1 MSDRR
6 FNRPSLDS
14 ETEGKGSRPIS
25 PATLRH
31 TAGSGALENRTRS
44 NTMSSSQ
51 TSTRTGK
58 TMQNS
63 PTTRRDRSMTP
74 KAPNSPYNK
83 AVVTAD
89 DPIPEI
95 RAVSPAT
102 LSPAAASRFQ
112 SSTIAVN
119 ANPEDSDTDFQS
131 AYSTSPRESYYDSGP
146 GADSDELDKVS
157 PIEQHDASVT
167 FALSNIPTFNGV
179 RDRASSAAT
188 AIAKVQNGRVTV

>member
-14 ETEGKGSRPIS
+14 ENEGKGSRPIS

-31 TAGSGALENRTRS
+31 TTGSGALESRTRS

-58 TMQNS
+58 TMQKS
-63 PTTRRDRSMTP
+63 PTTKRDRSMTP

-83 AVVTAD
+83 AVISPE
-89 DPIPEI
+89 DPVPDV

-112 SSTIAVN
+112 PSAAVAN

-146 GADSDELDKVS
+146 GAESDELDKVS

-167 FALSNIPTFNGV
+167 FGLSNIPTSNGV
-179 RDRASSAAT
+179 RDRASSAST

>member
-1 MSDRR
+1 
-6 FNRPSLDS
+6 
-14 ETEGKGSRPIS
+14 
-25 PATLRH
+25 
-31 TAGSGALENRTRS
+31 
-44 NTMSSSQ
+44 
-51 TSTRTGK
+51 
-58 TMQNS
+58 
-63 PTTRRDRSMTP
+63 MTP

-95 RAVSPAT
+95 RAISPAT

-112 SSTIAVN
+112 PSTIATN
-119 ANPEDSDTDFQS
+119 ANPDDSDTDFQS

-167 FALSNIPTFNGV
+167 FGLSNIPTSNGV
-179 RDRASSAAT
+179 RDRASSAST
-188 AIAKVQNGRVTV
+188 AIAKVQNGRVTM